1 MKPTREGFKTID
13 ARRSSKRFEGLGL
26 QVVFVAQICACLHSS
41 LLSETGVL
49 CWFKVCTHYLHN
61 FTSLIDLQETINS
74 VRDGNRRIIL
84 SRGPT
89 TNLGPWGDH
98 MTIRW
103 FFGLMRWFFGCS
115 QGLSGQQSHPPNIH
129 MCDHV
134 GLTQDGVKWVSKTL
148 QLGHGQCCPTPDGQ
162 YPGGSWLV
170 GLKIEPESLKL
181 DGLIVMFLIILGTNY
196 KPINDHIHHIFRQLQ
211 GSYDDILN
219 WCILMIFG
227 YLWNIL

>member
-1 MKPTREGFKTID
+1 M
-13 ARRSSKRFEGLGL
+13 
-26 QVVFVAQICACLHSS
+26 FVAQICACLHSS

-103 FFGLMRWFFGCS
+103 FFGLMRWVFWMFTRVEWVVIPSPKYPYVGPC
-115 QGLSGQQSHPPNIH
+115 GVDLGWGQ
-129 MCDHV
+129 V
-134 GLTQDGVKWVSKTL
+134 GFQDVATRA
-148 QLGHGQCCPTPDGQ
+148 
-162 YPGGSWLV
+162 WLV
-170 GLKIEPESLKL
+170 LPYTRWSVPRWFMVSWSENRAWKPEIGWL
-181 DGLIVMFLIILGTNY
+181 DCHV
-196 KPINDHIHHIFRQLQ
+196 PHHIGYKLQ
-211 GSYDDILN
+211 TD
-219 WCILMIFG
+219 
-227 YLWNIL
+227 